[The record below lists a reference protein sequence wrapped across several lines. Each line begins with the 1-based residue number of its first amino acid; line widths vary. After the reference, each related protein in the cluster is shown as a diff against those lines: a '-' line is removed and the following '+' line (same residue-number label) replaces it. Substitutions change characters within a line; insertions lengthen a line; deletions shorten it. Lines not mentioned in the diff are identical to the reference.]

1 MISKIDILNRSF
13 SKSFRGYERAEVDQA
28 LQEAAEAFGEL
39 SEERKQLKER
49 VTGLEQDL
57 EEHRSR
63 EKTLRDTLVTT
74 QKMIDDLKAT
84 AQKEAQLIIDAAN
97 SKADNMLNQAH
108 MRLAQL
114 HEDISELKKQRTQFE
129 VKLRSILDTHMSL
142 LEMDKQE
149 REALEESENKLKF
162 IRKAGS

>member
-1 MISKIDILNRSF
+1 LISKIDILNRSF
-13 SKSFRGYERAEVDQA
+13 SKSFRGYDRGEVDQA

-39 SEERKQLKER
+39 SEERKQLNER
-49 VTGLEQDL
+49 VAALEQDL